1 MRPYLVLMA
10 VILLAAAAFAQQ
22 PFPHP
27 GYSSCFYGCG
37 PFVPLVTT
45 PEISLEQFSPNP
57 VGASNATTGLIAGAT
72 NSTLSQI
79 QGSTS
84 SVYTVPVWYQGGAPL
99 ITPEVR
105 LYPEPIGREGHRMH
119 DGMHN
124 AMREERRHEERS
136 NEEQGRREE
145 ARGGWSSNEE
155 QGRRE
160 EARGGWTYITG
171 PEHTASAAVGADE
184 SKGVRKA
191 GHVYTNDDVTRQN
204 DKNGTVKYDDKT
216 EKM

>member
-1 MRPYLVLMA
+1 MRPYLVLMTVVLMA
-10 VILLAAAAFAQQ
+10 VAAFGQQ
-22 PFPHP
+22 SFPHP

-37 PFVPLVTT
+37 PFVPLLTT
-45 PEISLEQFSPNP
+45 PEISLQQFSPNP

-72 NSTLSQI
+72 NATLSQI

-105 LYPEPIGREGHRMH
+105 LYAETIGREGHRMR
-119 DGMHN
+119 DGMHD
-124 AMREERRHEERS
+124 AMREERRHEEDH
-136 NEEQGRREE
+136 GRREE
-145 ARGGWSSNEE
+145 ARAS
-155 QGRRE
+155 
-160 EARGGWTYITG
+160 WTYISG
-171 PEHTASAAVGADE
+171 PEHTASAAAAANE

-191 GHVYTNDDVTRQN
+191 GHVYTNEDVTRQN
-204 DKNGTVKYDDKT
+204 DKNGTVKYDGKT